1 VLKKLTTSLA
11 IGALAITA
19 TAATAGAVGPPAS
32 APSKVPAGV
41 TCQQQGISTLQAL
54 DLLPAVAKGGI
65 EVAGVGVLPFRTVLE
80 LHRTMPELF
89 QTGGV
94 SVVVPGVGT
103 VPATWC
109 DAPA

>member
-11 IGALAITA
+11 IGALAFGAA
-19 TAATAGAVGPPAS
+19 TATAGAAGPPAS
-32 APSKVPAGV
+32 APSKVPAGI

-54 DLLPAVAKGGI
+54 GLLPAVAKGGI
-65 EVAGVGVLPFRTVLE
+65 EVDGVGVLPYRTVLE

-94 SVVVPGVGT
+94 SVIVPGLGT

-109 DAPA
+109 NSPA

>member
-11 IGALAITA
+11 IGALAIGA
-19 TAATAGAVGPPAS
+19 SAATAGAVGPPSS
-32 APSKVPAGV
+32 APSAVPAGIA
-41 TCQQQGISTLQAL
+41 CQQQGISTLQTL
-54 DLLPAVAKGGI
+54 GLLPAVAKGGI

-80 LHRTMPELF
+80 LHRTAPELF

-94 SVVVPGVGT
+94 SVIVPGLGS

>member
-1 VLKKLTTSLA
+1 MLKKLTTSLA
-11 IGALAITA
+11 IGAFAIGA

-32 APSKVPAGV
+32 APAKVPAGIA
-41 TCQQQGISTLQAL
+41 CQQQGISTLQSL

-65 EVAGVGVLPFRTVLE
+65 EVAGVGVLPYRTVLE

-94 SVVVPGVGT
+94 SVIVPGLGS

>member
-1 VLKKLTTSLA
+1 VLKKLTTALA
-11 IGALAITA
+11 IGTLALGA

-32 APSKVPAGV
+32 APAKVPAGV
-41 TCQQQGISTLQAL
+41 ACQQAGISTLQAL
-54 DLLPAVAKGGI
+54 GLLPAVAKGGI
-65 EVAGVGVLPFRTVLE
+65 AVDGVGVLPYRTVLE

-94 SVVVPGVGT
+94 SVVVPGLGS